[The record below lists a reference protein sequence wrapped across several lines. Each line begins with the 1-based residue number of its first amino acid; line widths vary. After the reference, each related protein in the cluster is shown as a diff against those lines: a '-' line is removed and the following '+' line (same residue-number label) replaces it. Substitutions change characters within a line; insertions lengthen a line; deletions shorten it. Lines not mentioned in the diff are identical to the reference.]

1 MFFFFCKRTLKFKFM
16 QSTWGNNAQPNVLC
30 MCCLESMCC
39 SVYWF
44 HWVETFKKFRA
55 WIHYTTFEKLA
66 ELNSLRICIYVF
78 REKNEDILVDCGLL
92 HSSDEKEIIIGGS
105 GNKHYQIFLLC
116 VYRLNK
122 MIVLGLSRFHKDSA
136 SYALVVVKNITLI
149 KSLA

>member
-1 MFFFFCKRTLKFKFM
+1 MKLKSLCFAKF
-16 QSTWGNNAQPNVLC
+16 L
-30 MCCLESMCC
+30 
-39 SVYWF
+39 
-44 HWVETFKKFRA
+44 HHFKKFNK
-55 WIHYTTFEKLA
+55 KLTHLKIA
-66 ELNSLRICIYVF
+66 VFGKSHSMSSKHLAIYHFAQNLQICIYVF
-78 REKNEDILVDCGLL
+78 REKNEDIIVDCRLL

-105 GNKHYQIFLLC
+105 GNICTLKRIVNSLNNTKFSYMC